1 MNFEQT
7 IQQWLLLDNQI
18 KSYNEKLKEIRVNR
32 KNIEEKISI
41 YAKNNNLSNS
51 IIKTSDGK
59 LKFINT
65 KITTPLT
72 FKYIEKCLGNIIKNT
87 DQVNAILNYIKNNRE
102 TSIVPE
108 LKRYYN
114 N

>member
-18 KSYNEKLKEIRVNR
+18 KNYNEKLKELRSKR
-32 KNIEEKISI
+32 ENIEQKLSQH
-41 YAKNNNLSNS
+41 ALTNNLMNS
-51 IIKTSDGK
+51 VIKTSDSR
-59 LKFINT
+59 LKFVNT
-65 KITTPLT
+65 KVTSPLT
-72 FKYIEKCLGNIIKNT
+72 FKYIEKTLGEIIKNT
-87 DQVNAILNYIKNNRE
+87 EQANTIVNYIKNNRE
-102 TSIVPE
+102 HKIVPE

>member
-18 KSYNEKLKEIRVNR
+18 KICNEKIKELRDKR
-32 KNIEEKISI
+32 DNIEGKLSEH
-41 YAKNNNLSNS
+41 ALNNNLTNS

-59 LKFINT
+59 IKFVNT
-65 KITTPLT
+65 KTTTPLT
-72 FKYIEKCLGNIIKNT
+72 FKYLEKSLGEIIKNNE
-87 DQVNAILNYIKNNRE
+87 QVSAIINYIKNNRE
-102 TSIVPE
+102 HKILHE

>member
-7 IQQWLLLDNQI
+7 IQQWILLDDQI
-18 KSYNEKLKEIRVNR
+18 KNYNEKLKELRDKR
-32 KNIEEKISI
+32 ETIEQKLSHHASI
-41 YAKNNNLSNS
+41 NNLTNS
-51 IIKTSDGK
+51 VIKTSDGK

-65 KITTPLT
+65 KITSPLT
-72 FKYIEKCLGNIIKNT
+72 FKYLEKSLGEIIKNT

-102 TSIVPE
+102 SKVVPE

>member
-7 IQQWLLLDNQI
+7 IQQWVLFDNQI
-18 KSYNEKLKEIRVNR
+18 KTYNEKLKELRNKR
-32 KNIEEKISI
+32 DNIEEKLSQ
-41 YAKNNNLSNS
+41 YALNNNLTNS

-59 LKFINT
+59 LKFMNT
-65 KITTPLT
+65 KIASPLT
-72 FKYIEKCLGNIIKNT
+72 FKYLEKSLGEIIKNPE
-87 DQVNAILNYIKNNRE
+87 QVNAIINHIKNNRE
-102 TSIVPE
+102 HKIVPE

>member
-7 IQQWLLLDNQI
+7 IQQWILLDNQI
-18 KSYNEKLKEIRVNR
+18 KNYNEKIKELRDKR
-32 KNIEEKISI
+32 ETIEQKLSQH
-41 YAKNNNLSNS
+41 ALNNNLTNS
-51 IIKTSDGK
+51 VIKTSDGK

-65 KITTPLT
+65 KITSPLT
-72 FKYIEKCLGNIIKNT
+72 FKYLEKSLGEIIKNN

-102 TSIVPE
+102 SKVVPE

>member
-18 KSYNEKLKEIRVNR
+18 KNYNEKLKELRSKR
-32 KNIEEKISI
+32 ESIEQKLSQH
-41 YAKNNNLSNS
+41 ALTNNLMNS
-51 IIKTSDGK
+51 VIKTSDSR
-59 LKFINT
+59 LKFVNT
-65 KITTPLT
+65 KVTSPLT
-72 FKYIEKCLGNIIKNT
+72 FKYIEKTLGEIIKNT
-87 DQVNAILNYIKNNRE
+87 EQANTIVNYIKNNRE
-102 TSIVPE
+102 HKIVPE

>member
-7 IQQWLLLDNQI
+7 IQQWVLFDNQI
-18 KSYNEKLKEIRVNR
+18 KTYNEKLKELRNKR
-32 KNIEEKISI
+32 DNIEEKLSQ
-41 YAKNNNLSNS
+41 YALNNNLTNS
-51 IIKTSDGK
+51 IIKTTDGK

-65 KITTPLT
+65 KIASPLS
-72 FKYIEKCLGNIIKNT
+72 FKYLEKSLGEIIKNSE
-87 DQVNAILNYIKNNRE
+87 QVNTIINHIKNNRE
-102 TSIVPE
+102 HKIVTE